1 MGGQTLKLKTKITAP
16 QNTSMLILLSFI
28 YQIMLLP
35 ILISNVEG
43 PTAWISIVIAM
54 LIALIFVKPIIQLQE
69 NHPDKTLLDI
79 CSDYMPKI
87 LVKIIGFI
95 YIAFFI
101 FASSILLKDFSEQ
114 VKMFMLFRT
123 PSNIIILII
132 LLTSS
137 YATQKGINTVAQI
150 AHITV
155 IIAMIPLILVTAL
168 SSSYSSI
175 SNIFP
180 IFPLDIKGILYTVP
194 IALIGFFGFVVL
206 LFSNQYVEK
215 HRENLK
221 ENKKYLYVST
231 SIYVLCFFLV
241 MFKFG
246 QEEAKRLVWPFLSI
260 LKFLNIPGSFI
271 ESTEAVGISLSVVC
285 AFISLSIIL
294 FFTNLS
300 LQKTLRTEDN
310 GYFIYIQ
317 TPIIYMATSL
327 LPGINIIINYIKIP
341 IYVFLVF
348 NAIVLLS
355 LIIIEKWRKKA
366 NEKE

>member
-1 MGGQTLKLKTKITAP
+1 MKFKTKITAP

-35 ILISNVEG
+35 ILISNIDG
-43 PTAWISIVIAM
+43 PTAWISIAIAM
-54 LIALIFVKPIIQLQE
+54 LIALIFIKPIIKLQA

-79 CSDYMPKI
+79 CADYMPKI
-87 LVKIIGFI
+87 VVKIIGFL
-95 YIAFFI
+95 YIGFFML
-101 FASSILLKDFSEQ
+101 ASSILLKDFSEQ

-155 IIAMIPLILVTAL
+155 IIAMVPLILVTAL
-168 SSSYSSI
+168 STSYSSI
-175 SNIFP
+175 SNILP
-180 IFPLDIKGILYTVP
+180 IFPLDIKGVLTTVP
-194 IALIGFFGFVVL
+194 YALIGFFGFIIL
-206 LFSNQYVEK
+206 LFSNPYVEEHK
-215 HRENLK
+215 KNLR
-221 ENKKYLYVST
+221 ENKKFLLTSA
-231 SIYVLCFFLV
+231 SIYILCFFLV

-271 ESTEAVGISLSVVC
+271 ENTEAVGISLNIIC

-294 FFTNLS
+294 YFTNLS
-300 LQKTLRTEDN
+300 LQKTLRTVDN

-317 TPIIYMATSL
+317 TPIIYMAACL
-327 LPGINIIINYIKIP
+327 LPGMNLVIRYIKIP
-341 IYVFLVF
+341 IYVFLVI
-348 NAIVLLS
+348 NAIVLFILV
-355 LIIIEKWRKKA
+355 IIDRRRMKTV
-366 NEKE
+366 NEKK